1 MKRPVLI
8 RRSALFLGWGG
19 SLVLA
24 YYLGS
29 AGGQAAA
36 RSEGNRAR
44 GIANAAGSGGPLSG
58 KPVVAGQAD
67 SAPGDKAGG
76 TAEAGGKTT
85 SRTVDYQA
93 KMLDIEAMPPG
104 PQRKEAYL
112 NLMTEWAAH
121 DGEAALAAAG
131 TVTEPLLRFEMRETA
146 LRQWA
151 ASSPETAWK
160 YASANAKGDLPD
172 NRMELVYEG
181 LGRGDAATSL
191 AFLEKHSKDL
201 ENGSGGVSMIFD
213 NLYERGNHD
222 QLVDWA
228 EKMPPG
234 KMRDMATN
242 RIIDRW
248 ARYDPAAAKV
258 WMDRNVTTKDNLVPA
273 RIELAE
279 SWARVNPENAIQ
291 WANSLPANQRD
302 PEYYNRI
309 YNRWIQYDRNAAGK
323 YLASQPPSPQLD
335 RPIERYTY
343 EVMRNNPADTM
354 PWAESINDQ
363 KRRWQAIE
371 RVAEVW
377 RKRDPAALQN
387 YVTAG
392 NFNEDQKRQL
402 LQQGKK

>member
-58 KPVVAGQAD
+58 KPVVAGQAG
-67 SAPGDKAGG
+67 SAPGDKAG
-76 TAEAGGKTT
+76 TADAGGKTT

-121 DGEAALAAAG
+121 DGEAALVAAG

-151 ASSPETAWK
+151 ASSPEAAWK
-160 YASANAKGDLPD
+160 FASANAKGDLPD

-402 LQQGKK
+402 LRQGKK